1 MCVCLCVVL
10 VQNIRDAVN
19 IILHVVR
26 ITITTLGV
34 TVLIIVTFICFI
46 SVSVMTMSIIVVIGY
61 ELVVTNK
68 QAK

>member
-1 MCVCLCVVL
+1 MCVCLCVLL
-10 VQNIRDAVN
+10 VQNIRDAVH

-34 TVLIIVTFICFI
+34 TVLIIVTFIRFI